1 MSSWYLLSLKI
12 ESELLYPRFCVS
24 RGKMWMA
31 PFIAS
36 QPPLYLFL
44 LLQHATKKDRLWSCS
59 ASQLPQESKLSC
71 LRKKKKK
78 KEEEEE
84 EKKANTLIIQSW
96 GGAWSVNA
104 NQLLSEEIREK
115 KIFETT
121 QEGSVI
127 FSAASP
133 IFLWIHGA
141 LYYTFTHAHGRQLA
155 GTKRGDD
162 EEEGGESQGRD
173 RERLRESWCHPF
185 GYVCPGVAAFQ
196 GVCVCVRVCSVIRDV
211 NVLLCQPNPPQ
222 PGPSRLEHITTQWH
236 NLFVRTPHTAI
247 IPL

>member
-78 KEEEEE
+78 KKEEEEE

-115 KIFETT
+115 RYSRQHKKEVSFSQQLVQSFCESTEHCTTHSRTHTADNWQVQKEETT
-121 QEGSVI
+121 K
-127 FSAASP
+127 
-133 IFLWIHGA
+133 
-141 LYYTFTHAHGRQLA
+141 
-155 GTKRGDD
+155 KR
-162 EEEGGESQGRD
+162 EEKVRAEIERD
-173 RERLRESWCHPF
+173 
-185 GYVCPGVAAFQ
+185 
-196 GVCVCVRVCSVIRDV
+196 
-211 NVLLCQPNPPQ
+211 
-222 PGPSRLEHITTQWH
+222 
-236 NLFVRTPHTAI
+236 
-247 IPL
+247 